1 MKTFGCIQ
9 SGESSKDII
18 YNGTLSMPSYIREPI
33 TSITDQGALGS
44 CVSQSLYELYA
55 FYRQFK
61 HEKLDI
67 SPTYSFDLRKDKSIN
82 GMQPREA
89 LSILKKNNKIESYAR
104 INNSLALKDSII
116 VNGGALIALPA
127 RSDKPN
133 FWDGPSNLGYHAVC
147 AYGFDSDYIYFKN
160 SWGLDWAQAGCWK
173 FPWIDFTQI
182 LEIWT
187 ILT

>member
-18 YNGTLSMPSYIREPI
+18 YNGTLSMPEYVRKPI
-33 TSITDQGALGS
+33 TPITDQGTKGS

-55 FYRQFK
+55 FYKNFK

-89 LSILKKNNKIESYAR
+89 LDILRHNDKIKSYAR
-104 INNSLALKDSII
+104 INNSFALKDSII

-127 RSDKPN
+127 KSDDPN
-133 FWDGPSNLGYHAVC
+133 F
-147 AYGFDSDYIYFKN
+147 
-160 SWGLDWAQAGCWK
+160 
-173 FPWIDFTQI
+173 
-182 LEIWT
+182 
-187 ILT
+187 

>member
-18 YNGTLSMPSYIREPI
+18 YNGTLSMPSYVREPI
-33 TSITDQGALGS
+33 TPIIDQGTLGS

-55 FYRQFK
+55 FYKNFK

-89 LSILKKNNKIESYAR
+89 LNILRHNNKIQSYAR
-104 INNSLALKDSII
+104 INNSFALKDSII

-127 RSDKPN
+127 KSDDPN
-133 FWDGPSNLGYHAVC
+133 F
-147 AYGFDSDYIYFKN
+147 
-160 SWGLDWAQAGCWK
+160 
-173 FPWIDFTQI
+173 
-182 LEIWT
+182 
-187 ILT
+187 

>member
-1 MKTFGCIQ
+1 MKTFGCIK

-18 YNGTLSMPSYIREPI
+18 YKGTLSMPEYIREPI
-33 TSITDQGALGS
+33 TPIINQGTEGS

-55 FYRQFK
+55 FYKKFK

-89 LSILKKNNKIESYAR
+89 FSILKNNNKIKSYAR

-127 RSDKPN
+127 RSDNPN
-133 FWDGPSNLGYHAVC
+133 F
-147 AYGFDSDYIYFKN
+147 
-160 SWGLDWAQAGCWK
+160 
-173 FPWIDFTQI
+173 
-182 LEIWT
+182 
-187 ILT
+187 

>member
-18 YNGTLSMPSYIREPI
+18 YNGTLSMPEYIRKPI
-33 TSITDQGALGS
+33 TAIIDQGTEGS

-55 FYRQFK
+55 FYKNFK

-67 SPTYSFDLRKDKSIN
+67 SPTYSFDLRKDKSID

-89 LSILKKNNKIESYAR
+89 LSILRNNNKIQSYAR
-104 INNSLALKDSII
+104 INNPLALKDSII

-127 RSDKPN
+127 KSDDPN
-133 FWDGPSNLGYHAVC
+133 F
-147 AYGFDSDYIYFKN
+147 
-160 SWGLDWAQAGCWK
+160 
-173 FPWIDFTQI
+173 
-182 LEIWT
+182 
-187 ILT
+187 

>member
-18 YNGTLSMPSYIREPI
+18 YNGTLSMPEYVRKPI
-33 TSITDQGALGS
+33 TPITDQGTKGS

-55 FYRQFK
+55 FYKNFK

-89 LSILKKNNKIESYAR
+89 LDILRHNDKIKSYAR

-127 RSDKPN
+127 KSDDPN
-133 FWDGPSNLGYHAVC
+133 F
-147 AYGFDSDYIYFKN
+147 
-160 SWGLDWAQAGCWK
+160 
-173 FPWIDFTQI
+173 
-182 LEIWT
+182 
-187 ILT
+187 

>member
-1 MKTFGCIQ
+1 MKTFGCIK

-18 YNGTLSMPSYIREPI
+18 YNGTLSMPEYVRKPI
-33 TSITDQGALGS
+33 TPIIDQGTKGS

-55 FYRQFK
+55 FYKNFK

-89 LSILKKNNKIESYAR
+89 LDILRHNNKIKSYAR

-127 RSDKPN
+127 KSDDPN
-133 FWDGPSNLGYHAVC
+133 F
-147 AYGFDSDYIYFKN
+147 
-160 SWGLDWAQAGCWK
+160 
-173 FPWIDFTQI
+173 
-182 LEIWT
+182 
-187 ILT
+187 

>member
-18 YNGTLSMPSYIREPI
+18 YNGTLSMPEYIRKPI
-33 TSITDQGALGS
+33 TSIIDQSTEGS
-44 CVSQSLYELYA
+44 CVSQALYELYA
-55 FYRQFK
+55 FYKNFK

-89 LSILKKNNKIESYAR
+89 FSILRNNNKIQSYAR
-104 INNSLALKDSII
+104 INNPLALKDSII

-127 RSDKPN
+127 KSDDPN
-133 FWDGPSNLGYHAVC
+133 F
-147 AYGFDSDYIYFKN
+147 
-160 SWGLDWAQAGCWK
+160 
-173 FPWIDFTQI
+173 
-182 LEIWT
+182 
-187 ILT
+187 